1 MFDWLVAIQKAPKM
15 FRKFTSKWVV
25 PRAIVSFLTIM
36 KPLANDFY
44 IALQLSV
51 KDESAYICLLQ
62 VLDSERMEAVI
73 RKRKECVHYGKQRFI

>member
-1 MFDWLVAIQKAPKM
+1 
-15 FRKFTSKWVV
+15 
-25 PRAIVSFLTIM
+25 M

-44 IALQLSV
+44 LALQLSV